1 MGIGSGMG
9 SSFGFSAETTWGT
22 RVAPA
27 KFVKHR
33 SASINRVANRPQGE
47 GIITGSFGP
56 NLDHYVETYAA
67 ATGTVAI
74 DVPYSKMGVLLNTL
88 MGGTVTPTQQGASAA
103 YLQTHVL
110 ADTYG
115 KSITGQVG
123 VPYRDGTVKCHE
135 FTGGKITSA
144 EFSCAMDGL
153 LQANL
158 QIDGKKFDD
167 SQTLATVSH
176 TAGIK
181 AFHGGQ
187 MAFKIGTYN
196 SEAAISVKDVSC
208 TIERPHDTED
218 YTTNASNFKNQQVLN
233 GPAQISGSVT
243 VDWTLADGKALQDL
257 VVANTSNSVVMEWV
271 GATAIASTYY
281 PTFRITL
288 PSVTWDGDIQGAD
301 GPQELSSKF
310 DFTWRDDSS
319 GNLPTITYMSTDT
332 AL

>member
-9 SSFGFSAETTWGT
+9 SSFGFSAESTWGT
-22 RVAPA
+22 RVAPT

-33 SASINRVANRPQGE
+33 SASINRVPNRVQGD

-56 NLDHYVETYAA
+56 NLDHYVETYHA

-74 DVPYSKMGVLLNTL
+74 DVPYSKMGVLLQTL
-88 MGGTVTPTQQGASAA
+88 MGTAVTPVQQASSTA
-103 YLQTHVL
+103 YLQTHTL

-115 KSITGQVG
+115 KSITAQVG

-135 FTGGKITSA
+135 LTGGKITSA
-144 EFSCAMDGL
+144 EFSCAADGL

-167 SQTLATVSH
+167 TQTLATVSH
-176 TAGIK
+176 TAGVK

-187 MAFKIGTYN
+187 MAVKIGTYN
-196 SEAAISVKDVSC
+196 SEAAISVKDASV

-218 YTTNASNFKNQQVLN
+218 FTTNASNLKSQQVLN
-233 GPAQISGSVT
+233 GPANISGSIT

-257 VVANTSNSVVMEWV
+257 VVANTSNSIVLEWV

-281 PTFRITL
+281 PTLRITI

-301 GPQELSSKF
+301 GAQELSSKF
-310 DFTWRDDSS
+310 DFTWRDDST
-319 GNLPTITYMSTDT
+319 NLPVITYMSTDIT
-332 AL
+332 V

>member
-9 SSFGFSAETTWGT
+9 SSFGFSAESTWGT
-22 RVAPA
+22 RVAPT

-33 SASINRVANRPQGE
+33 SASINRVPNRPQGD
-47 GIITGSFGP
+47 GIITGAFGP
-56 NLDHYVETYAA
+56 NLDHYVETYHA

-88 MGGTVTPTQQGASAA
+88 MGGSVSPVQQASSAA

-123 VPYRDGTVKCHE
+123 VPCRDGTVKCHE

-144 EFSCAMDGL
+144 EFSCKTDGL

-158 QIDGKKFDD
+158 QIDGRKFDD

-176 TAGIK
+176 TAGVK

-187 MAFKIGTYN
+187 MAVKIGTYN
-196 SEAAISVKDVSC
+196 SEAEIKVREASITV
-208 TIERPHDTED
+208 ERPYDTED
-218 YTTNASNFKNQQVLN
+218 YTTNASGLKNQQVLN
-233 GPAQISGSVT
+233 GPANISGSLT

-257 VVANTSNSVVMEWV
+257 VVANTSNSIILEWV
-271 GATAIASTYY
+271 STVAIASTYY
-281 PTFRITL
+281 PTFRVTV

-301 GPQELSSKF
+301 GPQELTSKF

-319 GNLPTITYMSTDT
+319 GNLPTIAYMSADT